1 MGYVH
6 LEDAVTAHILCYE
19 KPEAEG
25 RYVVDAGVMETKE
38 MAEVIA
44 KHFPQYKIPLE

>member
-6 LEDAVTAHILCYE
+6 LDDTVTAHILLYE

-25 RYVVDAGVMETKE
+25 RYIVDAGVLETKE
-38 MAEVIA
+38 MAEAVA
-44 KHFPQYKIPLE
+44 KHFPQYKIPTE